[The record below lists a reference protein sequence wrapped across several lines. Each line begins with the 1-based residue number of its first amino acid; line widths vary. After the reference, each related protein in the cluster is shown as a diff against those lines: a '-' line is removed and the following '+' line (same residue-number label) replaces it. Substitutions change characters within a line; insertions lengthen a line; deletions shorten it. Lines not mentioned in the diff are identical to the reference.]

1 MFCILFASLGPE
13 IAARTVIFH
22 SPTKASHLGGIRLA
36 VAVSASEALRWR
48 FNADP
53 KPILGGHSC
62 LGIIVTR
69 VAWQQC
75 EGWLAY
81 SLEK

>member
-1 MFCILFASLGPE
+1 
-13 IAARTVIFH
+13 
-22 SPTKASHLGGIRLA
+22 LA
-36 VAVSASEALRWR
+36 VAVSASEALHWR
-48 FNADP
+48 FKAEP
-53 KPILGGHSC
+53 KRILGGHSC